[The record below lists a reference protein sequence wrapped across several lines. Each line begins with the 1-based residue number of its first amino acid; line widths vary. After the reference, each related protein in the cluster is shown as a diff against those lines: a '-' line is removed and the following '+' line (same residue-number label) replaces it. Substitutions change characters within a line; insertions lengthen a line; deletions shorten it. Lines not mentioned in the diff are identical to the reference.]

1 MVLIVQNVQCPAVN
15 FNTKSNENKKSC
27 VDNAHPPAV
36 LALVRKRQED
46 HLFKVVLR
54 YTMSLSPAWDT
65 IHLAYKSQGEKK
77 KEIGIEKKKRRRRG
91 GETEKSGEYLTHS
104 FKHVVLEMLHITYP
118 SAKGSHPLCHV
129 SLYISH
135 SLSVLTK
142 QKCLSY
148 IFIRLRKQFHSGF
161 TNQLLGNRF
170 DDLTTTFVMAIA

>member
-77 KEIGIEKKKRRRRG
+77 KGNRDRKKEEEEERRRNREEG
-91 GETEKSGEYLTHS
+91 GILDTLFQTCR
-104 FKHVVLEMLHITYP
+104 
-118 SAKGSHPLCHV
+118 A
-129 SLYISH
+129 
-135 SLSVLTK
+135 
-142 QKCLSY
+142 
-148 IFIRLRKQFHSGF
+148 
-161 TNQLLGNRF
+161 
-170 DDLTTTFVMAIA
+170 

>member
-77 KEIGIEKKKRRRRG
+77 KRKQGQKKRRGGGEEEKQRRG
-91 GETEKSGEYLTHS
+91 GNT
-104 FKHVVLEMLHITYP
+104 
-118 SAKGSHPLCHV
+118 
-129 SLYISH
+129 
-135 SLSVLTK
+135 
-142 QKCLSY
+142 
-148 IFIRLRKQFHSGF
+148 
-161 TNQLLGNRF
+161 
-170 DDLTTTFVMAIA
+170 